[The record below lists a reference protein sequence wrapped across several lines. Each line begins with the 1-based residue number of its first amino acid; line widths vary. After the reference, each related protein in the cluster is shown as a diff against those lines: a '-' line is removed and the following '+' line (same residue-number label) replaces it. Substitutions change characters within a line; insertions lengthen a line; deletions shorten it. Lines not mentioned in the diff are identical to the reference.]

1 MLNHLTDP
9 VAASSNYSELCDTT
23 SIPGEFAFTSVE
35 DLRSKQ
41 AGPISGS
48 STTLPKKWD
57 FWAMSVVGA
66 DSVVTLTAAM
76 DSTCS

>member
-35 DLRSKQ
+35 DCVPNKPGQYQLKYD
-41 AGPISGS
+41 APE
-48 STTLPKKWD
+48 K
-57 FWAMSVVGA
+57 VGFLGYERWLA